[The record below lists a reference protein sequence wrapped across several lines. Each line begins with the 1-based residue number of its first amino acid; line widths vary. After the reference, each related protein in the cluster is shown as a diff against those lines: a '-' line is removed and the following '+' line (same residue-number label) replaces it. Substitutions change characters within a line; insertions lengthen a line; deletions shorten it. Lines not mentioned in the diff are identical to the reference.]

1 MLAKTKTAKEM
12 LDIFRTVSVSAITIA
27 ACAASFIPQ
36 WIIDTFG
43 VDALFVKCD
52 CIIFGVIIGYTLTT
66 VIRNMLLEA
75 YNKQLIHEAYALRQ
89 ALIDEEEIDLTD
101 EEIKDVIDRLNS
113 IIEDYDDD

>member
-1 MLAKTKTAKEM
+1 MLAKTTTAKEM
-12 LDIFRTVSVSAITIA
+12 LDIFRTVSISAITIA

-36 WIIDTFG
+36 WISTKFN
-43 VDALFVKCD
+43 VDALFVKCS

-66 VIRNMLLEA
+66 VIRNMLIEA
-75 YNKQLIHEAYALRQ
+75 YNKQLVHEAYALRQ

-113 IIEDYDDD
+113 IKENYDE

>member
-1 MLAKTKTAKEM
+1 MLAKTTTAKEM
-12 LDIFRTVSVSAITIA
+12 LDIFRTVSISAITIA
-27 ACAASFIPQ
+27 SCAATFIPQ
-36 WIIDTFG
+36 WIIDTFD
-43 VDALFVKCD
+43 VDPLFVKCA

-113 IIEDYDDD
+113 IIENYDDD